1 MIVFRII
8 YILWEIFNVRD
19 RNSLLF
25 IKFLRNLWYLDYYV
39 NVGNI
44 NKKKINGKLII
55 FIVSKKINYRWFV
68 CKGIDFWNGFIEW
81 IGFIC
86 GFLWL
91 MV

>member
-44 NKKKINGKLII
+44 NKKK
-55 FIVSKKINYRWFV
+55 
-68 CKGIDFWNGFIEW
+68 
-81 IGFIC
+81 
-86 GFLWL
+86 L
-91 MV
+91 MVN